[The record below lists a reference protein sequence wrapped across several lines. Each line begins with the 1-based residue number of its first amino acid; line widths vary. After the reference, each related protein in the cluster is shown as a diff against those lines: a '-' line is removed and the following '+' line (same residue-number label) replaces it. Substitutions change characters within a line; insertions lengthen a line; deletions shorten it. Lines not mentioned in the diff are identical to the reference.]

1 MLFNAGRSITAT
13 LIVSLL
19 IQIQIATIGLALI
32 FTRIRPIATGL
43 ISYSGGIMLSKS
55 LYKQRLLIFLLIGTI
70 TASNT
75 LASNH
80 IPQIA
85 FSSSQNGNRDIYVMG
100 ADGENQIRLTKHRSP
115 DNHPS
120 WSPDGKRIAFTSNRI
135 SIGGEIYV
143 MDSDGENVIRLTN
156 GEWDL
161 NPAWSPDGKRIVFQ
175 SKIAERAEHINT
187 EIFVMDADGRNQTR
201 LTDSP
206 LYDAEPSWSS
216 DSRKIAFVSQR
227 GEGDFRLQIYVM
239 DSSGENQTR
248 LTHDGGSNKRE
259 PAWSPDGKSIAF
271 VLNELSSIIKIY
283 VMDSDGKNRRKLT
296 DGRQN
301 WGPAWSP
308 DSELIAYTD
317 WGEPDIVGEIHLMT
331 ADGKHLKLLSNH
343 SAWDPDW
350 FDPATLAVAPA
361 GKSLTIWGR
370 LKKLAPNLR

>member
-13 LIVSLL
+13 LVVSLL
-19 IQIQIATIGLALI
+19 IQIQIATIGLASI

-55 LYKQRLLIFLLIGTI
+55 PYKQRLLIILLIGTI
-70 TASNT
+70 TAGNT
-75 LASNH
+75 LASDH

-85 FSSSQNGNRDIYVMG
+85 FSSSQNGNRDIYVMD

-115 DNHPS
+115 DRHPS
-120 WSPDGKRIAFTSNRI
+120 WSPDGKRIAFSSDRI

-143 MDSDGENVIRLTN
+143 MDSDGKNVTRLTN
-156 GEWDL
+156 GEWDW

-175 SKIAERAEHINT
+175 SMLAKPNGHHNT

-206 LYDAEPSWSS
+206 LYDAEPSWSP

-248 LTHDGGSNKRE
+248 LTHDRGSNKRE

-271 VLNELSSIIKIY
+271 VLNDLSSLKIY

-296 DGRQN
+296 DGRED

-308 DSELIAYTD
+308 DGELIAYTD
-317 WGEPDIVGEIHLMT
+317 WEGISGEIHLMT

-343 SAWDPDW
+343 AAWDPDW

-370 LKKLAPNLR
+370 LKRLVSGLP

>member
-1 MLFNAGRSITAT
+1 
-13 LIVSLL
+13 
-19 IQIQIATIGLALI
+19 
-32 FTRIRPIATGL
+32 
-43 ISYSGGIMLSKS
+43 MLSKS
-55 LYKQRLLIFLLIGTI
+55 RCKQRLLIILLIGTI

-75 LASNH
+75 LASDR

-115 DNHPS
+115 DRHPS

-143 MDSDGENVIRLTN
+143 MDSDGKNVVRLTN

-161 NPAWSPDGKRIVFQ
+161 YPAWSPDGKRIVF
-175 SKIAERAEHINT
+175 SSRVAERAEHPNF

-201 LTDSP
+201 LTDNP
-206 LYDAEPSWSS
+206 MFDAEPSWSP

-227 GEGDFRLQIYVM
+227 GDDFTVQIYVM

-248 LTHDGGSNKRE
+248 LTHDRDGNKRQ

-271 VLNELSSIIKIY
+271 VLNDFFSLKIY

-296 DGRQN
+296 DGRHDWN
-301 WGPAWSP
+301 PAWSP
-308 DSELIAYTD
+308 DGELIAYTD
-317 WGEPDIVGEIHLMT
+317 SGGPDLPGEIHLMT

-350 FDPATLAVAPA
+350 FNPATLAVAPA

>member
-1 MLFNAGRSITAT
+1 MLFNAGRSLTAT

-19 IQIQIATIGLALI
+19 IQIKIAAIGLALI

-55 LYKQRLLIFLLIGTI
+55 RCNQRLLIFLLIGTI
-70 TASNT
+70 TAGNT
-75 LASNH
+75 LASDH

-115 DNHPS
+115 DRHPS
-120 WSPDGKRIAFTSNRI
+120 WSPDGKRIAFSSDRI

-143 MDSDGENVIRLTN
+143 MDSDGKNVIRLTN

-161 NPAWSPDGKRIVFQ
+161 NPAWSPDGKRIVF
-175 SKIAERAEHINT
+175 SSRVEERAEHINT
-187 EIFVMDADGRNQTR
+187 EIFVMDPDGRNQTR
-201 LTDSP
+201 LTDNP
-206 LYDAEPSWSS
+206 MADAEPSWSP
-216 DSRKIAFVSQR
+216 DSRKIAFISQR
-227 GEGDFRLQIYVM
+227 GEDDFRVQIYVM

-271 VLNELSSIIKIY
+271 VLNDLGSLKIY

-296 DGRQN
+296 DGRQH
-301 WGPAWSP
+301 WCPAWSP
-308 DSELIAYTD
+308 DGEQIAYAD
-317 WGEPDIVGEIHLMT
+317 WGERDIAGEIHLMT

-350 FDPATLAVAPA
+350 FDPSTLAVAPA

-370 LKKLAPNLR
+370 LKKLAPTLR

>member
-1 MLFNAGRSITAT
+1 
-13 LIVSLL
+13 
-19 IQIQIATIGLALI
+19 
-32 FTRIRPIATGL
+32 
-43 ISYSGGIMLSKS
+43 MLSKS
-55 LYKQRLLIFLLIGTI
+55 RYKQRLLIFLLIGTI

-80 IPQIA
+80 IPQIV
-85 FSSSQNGNRDIYVMG
+85 FSSFQDETRDIYVMG

-143 MDSDGENVIRLTN
+143 MDSDGKNVIRLTN

-161 NPAWSPDGKRIVFQ
+161 NPAWSPDGKRIVF
-175 SKIAERAEHINT
+175 SSRVEERAEHINT
-187 EIFVMDADGRNQTR
+187 EIFVMDPDGRNQTR
-201 LTDSP
+201 LTDNP
-206 LYDAEPSWSS
+206 MADAEPSWSP
-216 DSRKIAFVSQR
+216 DSRKIAFISQR
-227 GEGDFRLQIYVM
+227 GEDDFRVQIYVM

-248 LTHDGGSNKRE
+248 LTHDGGSKKRE

-271 VLNELSSIIKIY
+271 VLNDLGSTKIY

-296 DGRQN
+296 DGRQH
-301 WGPAWSP
+301 WCPAWSP
-308 DSELIAYTD
+308 DGEQIAYAD
-317 WGEPDIVGEIHLMT
+317 WGERDIAGEIHLMT

-350 FDPATLAVAPA
+350 FDPSTLAVASEGNQA
-361 GKSLTIWGR
+361 TIWGR
-370 LKKLAPNLR
+370 LKKFAPNLR